1 MHRLWGRSVIYLSQV
16 QYSSGIVVLYTPCT
30 GTLLLESRT
39 SHFGFLGFPRV
50 PFRRLSVPL
59 PNFFPGQVACEHG
72 LIVVGKDHL
81 GVAFCVQRLK
91 GNKNGSAHPRRWW
104 GRLFVDMGRVGEH
117 NGSRGYGTRA
127 HRWLLELVPSEAPS
141 GTVMVP
147 QMGEKK
153 GKSGC
158 DRGLKI

>member
-16 QYSSGIVVLYTPCT
+16 LIRYRGTVHTPCT

-127 HRWLLELVPSEAPS
+127 HPVASRIGAVGGAV
-141 GTVMVP
+141 GHGDGAADG
-147 QMGEKK
+147 QKK

-158 DRGLKI
+158 